1 MKRLNAVAHE
11 PVLRVAVVSQEDVI
25 AHPHFEQIT
34 EDEEGVKAARCQVLL
49 ECGRRG
55 RVSGLQMQVR
65 DEVDPPPVGR
75 PLDRGPGI
83 QMATAFSMTTSLTGT
98 SSWKPLRPVL
108 TARMASTISV
118 PPTTLPK
125 TA

>member
-1 MKRLNAVAHE
+1 MKRLNTVAHK
-11 PVLRVAVVSQEDVI
+11 PVLRVAVVRQEDVI

-34 EDEEGVKAARCQVLL
+34 EDEEGVKTARCQVAL
-49 ECGRRG
+49 ESGRRG
-55 RVSGLQMQVR
+55 RLSGLQVQVR
-65 DEVDPPPVGR
+65 DEVDPLPVGR
-75 PLDRGPGI
+75 PLDGGPGI
-83 QMATAFSMTTSLTGT
+83 QIATAFSMITSLTGT

-118 PPTTLPK
+118 PATTLPK